1 MVIWVIGLAGAGKT
15 TLSQML
21 YDEMKPKLNNLVLL
35 DGDALRDVFNNDV
48 DHSIEGRRKNA
59 ERLSNLSKFLSDQ
72 GIHVIA
78 SVLSIFPEWQK
89 WNRENLPNYQQIH
102 LDVSIDTLVKR
113 NDRSFY
119 QEALDG
125 KIQNVVGVDIDF
137 PEPYCSDLVLDNNR
151 EDADFR
157 NYVEQVLKLEPVSNI
172 YNV

>member
-78 SVLSIFPEWQK
+78 SVLSVFPEWQK
-89 WNRENLPNYQQIH
+89 WNRENLPDYQQIH
-102 LDVSIDTLVKR
+102 LNVSIDTLVKR

-137 PEPYCSDLVLDNNR
+137 PEPYCSDLVLDNNV

-157 NYVEQVLKLEPVSNI
+157 NYVEQVLNLKPVSDL
-172 YNV
+172 YNG

>member
-15 TLSQML
+15 TLSKML
-21 YDEMKPKLNNLVLL
+21 YDELKPKVNNLVLL

-48 DHSIEGRRKNA
+48 DHSIEGRLKNA

-89 WNRENLPNYQQIH
+89 WNRENLADYQQVHI
-102 LDVSIDTLVKR
+102 DVSIDTLLRR

-125 KIQNVVGVDIDF
+125 EVNNVVGIDIDF
-137 PEPYCSDLVLDNNR
+137 PEPYCSDLVLDNNT
-151 EDADFR
+151 ENADFAA
-157 NYVEQVLKLEPVSNI
+157 YAKQVLKLKPISEL
-172 YNV
+172 YNQ